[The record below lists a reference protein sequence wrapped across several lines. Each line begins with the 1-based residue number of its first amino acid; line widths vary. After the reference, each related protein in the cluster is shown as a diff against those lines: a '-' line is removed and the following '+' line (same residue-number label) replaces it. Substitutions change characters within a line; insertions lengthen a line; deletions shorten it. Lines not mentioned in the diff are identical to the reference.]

1 MKPFSERNPFVIGA
15 IGLGLTVGIILLA
28 LNYDKIPFLNQKN
41 DYSAHFAE
49 AGGLTTG
56 AGVQV
61 SGFGVGEVTSIE
73 LDGPRVLVKFNV
85 DKNIRLGDRT
95 EAAIKTK
102 GLLGSKILEVSSR
115 GDGRQ
120 DGTIPLERTTSP
132 YQLPDALGDLATTIS
147 GLNTN
152 QLSDSL
158 RVLAETFSET
168 PPELRVAVEGVA
180 RFSDT
185 LNERD
190 AQLRELLTNANKST
204 AVLAERSG
212 QVVSLIANTN
222 ALLAQ
227 LESQSA
233 ALYHISGSISTLT
246 TVKSACR
253 KGLISLITMRCN
265 WASRYHPARSSSS
278 TSSTCC
284 RASSCSRSSTSR
296 SPTSA
301 WIPTCC
307 CRPSAP
313 TRRSASRGHRRC
325 RCPIRA
331 PARAASRI

>member
-1 MKPFSERNPFVIGA
+1 M
-15 IGLGLTVGIILLA
+15 LA
-28 LNYDKIPFLNQKN
+28 LNYDKLPFLNQKN

-102 GLLGSKILEVSSR
+102 SLLGSKILEVSSR

-158 RVLAETFSET
+158 GVLAETFSDT
-168 PPELRVAVEGVA
+168 PPELKVAVEGVA
-180 RFSDT
+180 RFSET

-190 AQLRELLTNANKST
+190 AQLRESAGQRQQGHHR
-204 AVLAERSG
+204 AGRAQRSG
-212 QVVSLIANTN
+212 GQPDRQHQRAAGPAAKAR
-222 ALLAQ
+222 ALRW
-227 LESQSA
+227 
-233 ALYHISGSISTLT
+233 T
-246 TVKSACR
+246 
-253 KGLISLITMRCN
+253 
-265 WASRYHPARSSSS
+265 RS
-278 TSSTCC
+278 
-284 RASSCSRSSTSR
+284 
-296 SPTSA
+296 
-301 WIPTCC
+301 
-307 CRPSAP
+307 
-313 TRRSASRGHRRC
+313 
-325 RCPIRA
+325 
-331 PARAASRI
+331 RAASRR